1 MHRLPSNRRRAGTA
15 FLFAVLACTGLRTAL
30 AESSGTAFWVGCY
43 RLTFGDDASK
53 TRDVRLTDVE
63 VPARPGSF
71 AVESVPASDADLAS
85 VWRPMGATSFRIGMS
100 NGRTGWS
107 AELKAA
113 DGAFTGASHWVD
125 DAGKS
130 GAGYVVTATSIPCAA
145 GTTSTPAE
153 RQPPL
158 P

>member
-1 MHRLPSNRRRAGTA
+1 MHRKPSKRRRAYAA
-15 FLFAVLACTGLRTAL
+15 FLLAALASSGIGPAL

-53 TRDVRLTDVE
+53 TRDVRLTDAE
-63 VPARPGSF
+63 VPAHPGSY

-85 VWRPMGATSFRIGMS
+85 VWRPTGATSFRIGMS

-113 DGAFTGASHWVD
+113 DGAFTGTSHWVD

-130 GAGYVVTATSIPCAA
+130 GSGYVVTATSIPCAA
-145 GTTSTPAE
+145 GATGTPAE
-153 RQPPL
+153 H
-158 P
+158 